1 MSAPPD
7 FASYPLSRDERAA
20 MSRYVAS
27 IRQQLQEVSEL
38 FSSRYG
44 TESTFASLSAKALMF
59 ATLLEDELTQAQL
72 REDRSLEKA
81 EDFTDQESVI
91 VKTALQGK

>member
-1 MSAPPD
+1 
-7 FASYPLSRDERAA
+7 
-20 MSRYVAS
+20 
-27 IRQQLQEVSEL
+27 
-38 FSSRYG
+38 
-44 TESTFASLSAKALMF
+44 MF

-72 REDRSLEKA
+72 REDRTLEKA

>member
-1 MSAPPD
+1 MSAPFD
-7 FASYPLSRDERAA
+7 FAPYPLSRDERAA

-44 TESTFASLSAKALMF
+44 RESTFAGLSDKALMF
-59 ATLLEDELTQAQL
+59 ATLLEDELIQAQL
-72 REDRSLEKA
+72 REDRLETA
-81 EDFTDQESVI
+81 EDFTDRESVI